1 MGLCFWFCSSSIG
14 PKGGR
19 ISDFLTAKEVWDYL
33 LGVYQQSNVAKRYK
47 LETAIQSARQRDQTI
62 QDFYIEMTGL
72 WNQLA
77 LMEPSSLKILDA
89 YVEFW
94 EQGRLVQF
102 LTALS
107 PQNRLKTASQTLP
120 PSVFLAP
127 AKPPLLSTPPP
138 HQFQAIAKPKKG
150 PLRPDECAFCHQ
162 RDTVPQS
169 YFGLHNF
176 SIFCPPLSHPHLPPL
191 LHLFIQISDQL
202 ESRVYAGLSLPQ
214 ICENFTK
221 AAYDPRI
228 SGIYLHIEP
237 LNCGWGKVQEIRR
250 HMLDFK
256 KSGKFIVGYAP
267 AYREKEYYLACGCEE
282 LYCPPSAY
290 FSLYGLTVQAS
301 FLGGIDPQVQKVGKY
316 KSVGDQLT
324 HKNMS
329 EENCEML
336 TSLLDSIHG
345 NWLDNISLTKGKKI
359 EDIENFINEG
369 VYQVERLKEDGWITN
384 IKYDDEIMSK
394 LKERLGIQNDKN
406 LPTVDYRKYSMVRK
420 WTVGLSGGKDLIAV
434 ITASGRISRAWGLN
448 VPSSGIVGEQFIEK
462 IRRVRESKR
471 FKAVVIRIDSPGG
484 DALASDLMWR
494 EIRLLAASK
503 PVIASMADVAASGG
517 YYTAMAA
524 GVIVAEDLTLTGSIG
539 VVTGRFAELTVAE
552 HRPFRPDE
560 AELFAKSAQNAYKQ
574 FRDKA
579 AYSRS
584 MTVDKMEEVAQGR
597 VWTGKEA
604 VSRGLV
610 DAIGGFSRAVAIAKQ
625 KANIPLGRE
634 VGILNVKVTLVEL
647 SRPSP
652 TLPEILVGI
661 GNTVVGVDRTLQ
673 ELLQDLASSDEIQAR
688 MDGIMFQKLD
698 GSMEK
703 TLEYL
708 RRDERNVLDK
718 SDSRERHSKSIGS
731 FPVSIL
737 RPFSE
742 DLHCSEFNTLLKR
755 MKHEKLKWDNSFNV
769 RGISTHLQSPIWIF
783 WLNDVLSTFA
793 PILKKCGIYAAIYVS
808 QFAYA
813 RNVSLLKGFLE
824 QWSPDTNTFHTIYGE
839 LGISLWDLHRISGLP
854 ICGEFYEEFTPSN
867 DILYSSQTSKACR
880 GLFNIYASSC
890 QSKKFNHWTFKFIDE
905 SPTSISG
912 FQRKDRIP
920 DDVYLSGFLA
930 S

>member
-1 MGLCFWFCSSSIG
+1 MTKKDEKENEFKSSTGS
-14 PKGGR
+14 
-19 ISDFLTAKEVWDYL
+19 AKS
-33 LGVYQQSNVAKRYK
+33 G
-47 LETAIQSARQRDQTI
+47 SARSSDEE
-62 QDFYIEMTGL
+62 Y
-72 WNQLA
+72 
-77 LMEPSSLKILDA
+77 PSG
-89 YVEFW
+89 EFEFKEFGAWKKFGVKLRMLVAFPW
-94 EQGRLVQF
+94 ERIPYGTV
-102 LTALS
+102 LTM
-107 PQNRLKTASQTLP
+107 K
-120 PSVFLAP
+120 
-127 AKPPLLSTPPP
+127 
-138 HQFQAIAKPKKG
+138 
-150 PLRPDECAFCHQ
+150 LR
-162 RDTVPQS
+162 
-169 YFGLHNF
+169 G
-176 SIFCPPLSHPHLPPL
+176 
-191 LHLFIQISDQL
+191 QISDQL

-267 AYREKEYYLACGCEE
+267 ACTEKEYYLACACEE
-282 LYCPPSAY
+282 LYCPSSAY

-301 FLGGIDPQVQKVGKY
+301 FLGGVLEKVGIDPQVQKVGKY

-324 HKNMS
+324 RKNMS

-336 TSLLDSIHG
+336 TSLLDNIYG
-345 NWLDNISLTKGKKI
+345 NWLDNISLTKGKKR

-384 IKYDDEIMSK
+384 IKYADEIMSK

-406 LPTVDYRKYSMVRK
+406 LPKVDYRKYSMIRK

-434 ITASGRISRAWGLN
+434 IKASGRISRAWGLN

-462 IRRVRESKR
+462 ICRIRESKR

-517 YYTAMAA
+517 YYRAMAA

-539 VVTGRFAELTVAE
+539 VVTGKFNLGKLYEKIGFNKEILSRGRFAELIVAE

-560 AELFAKSAQNAYKQ
+560 AELFAKSVQNAYKQ

-625 KANIPLGRE
+625 KANIPPGRE
-634 VGILNVKVTLVEL
+634 VTLVEL

-652 TLPEILVGI
+652 TLPEIFVGI

-688 MDGIMFQKLD
+688 MDGITFQKLD
-698 GSMEK
+698 E
-703 TLEYL
+703 E
-708 RRDERNVLDK
+708 
-718 SDSRERHSKSIGS
+718 
-731 FPVSIL
+731 VS
-737 RPFSE
+737 
-742 DLHCSEFNTLLKR
+742 
-755 MKHEKLKWDNSFNV
+755 
-769 RGISTHLQSPIWIF
+769 HLS
-783 WLNDVLSTFA
+783 
-793 PILKKCGIYAAIYVS
+793 
-808 QFAYA
+808 AY
-813 RNVSLLKGFLE
+813 
-824 QWSPDTNTFHTIYGE
+824 
-839 LGISLWDLHRISGLP
+839 
-854 ICGEFYEEFTPSN
+854 
-867 DILYSSQTSKACR
+867 
-880 GLFNIYASSC
+880 
-890 QSKKFNHWTFKFIDE
+890 
-905 SPTSISG
+905 
-912 FQRKDRIP
+912 
-920 DDVYLSGFLA
+920 
-930 S
+930 